1 MTNSITTLSKYTEVF
16 KHYDIQITAQ
26 WGIICAWYIYEESTA
41 DGYTIYVS
49 TSDPYHVNISEDLY
63 YYESELSDAIISFFE
78 TSIKGSIIY
87 IEDISKDYVKDAL
100 EYLNKELKQTQNP
113 MG

>member
-16 KHYDIQITAQ
+16 KHYDIQITTQ

-49 TSDPYHVNISEDLY
+49 TRDPRHINISEDVY
-63 YYESELSDAIISFFE
+63 YYDTELSDAIISFFE

>member
-16 KHYDIQITAQ
+16 KHYDIQITTQ

-49 TSDPYHVNISEDLY
+49 TSDPYHVNICEDLY